1 MQGIGAPQ
9 AVTLAEELIAGGVR
23 QIINLGIAGGLYET
37 GVFLCNKAVRD
48 EGTSHHYLPDSVYS
62 FPDEGLTKKLASS
75 LEHAKIKCTLAPSW
89 TIDTPYMETKREVS
103 HYRNLGVKT
112 VDMESAALFAVGKVR
127 KIKVASLFV
136 VSDVL
141 GEKWD
146 PQFHKM
152 NLKKTLNKLVDV
164 SIDCFKS

>member
-1 MQGIGAPQ
+1 
-9 AVTLAEELIAGGVR
+9 
-23 QIINLGIAGGLYET
+23 
-37 GVFLCNKAVRD
+37 
-48 EGTSHHYLPDSVYS
+48 
-62 FPDEGLTKKLASS
+62 
-75 LEHAKIKCTLAPSW
+75 
-89 TIDTPYMETKREVS
+89 METKREVS

-164 SIDCFKS
+164 FIDCFRN